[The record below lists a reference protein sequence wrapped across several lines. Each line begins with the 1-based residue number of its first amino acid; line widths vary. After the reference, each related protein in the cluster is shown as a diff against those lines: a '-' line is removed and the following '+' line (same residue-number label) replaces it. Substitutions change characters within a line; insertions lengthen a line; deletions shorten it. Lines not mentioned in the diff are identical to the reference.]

1 MESMKTKMNGGKRR
15 KLRDRDR
22 VGVGEAEK
30 DVKARSPGR
39 LHEEP
44 PA

>member
-1 MESMKTKMNGGKRR
+1 MEGMKTKMNGGKRR
-15 KLRDRDR
+15 LRDRDR
-22 VGVGEAEK
+22 VGIGEAEK
-30 DVKARSPGR
+30 DVKSRSPGR